1 MSIDERSHP
10 ACIRHED
17 GSVVTEIND
26 AAILKR
32 AKELCAQDGVAWDC
46 LTAAEGMRVLNDRDR
61 RECLMRARD
70 ELINEA
76 IEAGTWRYGKPVEE
90 QPVAT
95 KSGSTSDQPPAD
107 PGKQVD
113 RSTAAMTTE
122 TTFWPKRR
130 VA

>member
-1 MSIDERSHP
+1 
-10 ACIRHED
+10 
-17 GSVVTEIND
+17 VTEIND

-32 AKELCAQDGVAWDC
+32 AKELCAQDGVAWDW
-46 LTAAEGMRVLNDRDR
+46 LTATEGVRILNDRDR

-76 IEAGTWRYGKPVEE
+76 IEAGTWRYGKPV
-90 QPVAT
+90 AK
-95 KSGSTSDQPPAD
+95 KSDSASDPPPAG

-113 RSTAAMTTE
+113 RPAAITAE
-122 TTFWPKRR
+122 PTFWPKRR

>member
-1 MSIDERSHP
+1 M
-10 ACIRHED
+10 
-17 GSVVTEIND
+17 TEIND

-32 AKELCAQDGVAWDC
+32 AKELCAKDGVAWDC
-46 LTAAEGMRVLNDRDR
+46 LTAADGMRVLNDKDR

-90 QPVAT
+90 RPVAK
-95 KSGSTSDQPPAD
+95 KSGTTSDQPAAPAE
-107 PGKQVD
+107 QVD
-113 RSTAAMTTE
+113 KSRLMTAE
-122 TTFWPKRR
+122 PTFWPKRR